1 VSVENIRSL
10 TQQVAEQNEA
20 VPLFKETDDAFHIA
34 DMIVEEAQ
42 ELVDEL
48 RSASITDDLTQ
59 VAGEVGDV
67 LYLALKMCNTL
78 GLNPDEVVQM
88 KIARN
93 AEKYGGQTNRDV
105 AKSEWVEKGGDTI
118 FYQQY
123 LLLSLDDHE
132 NEPT

>member
-1 VSVENIRSL
+1 MSQENIRLL
-10 TQQVAEQNEA
+10 TQSVAEQNEA
-20 VPLFKETDDAFHIA
+20 VPLFRETDDAFHIA
-34 DMIVEEAQ
+34 DMIVEEAR

-48 RSASITDDLTQ
+48 EAASITDDLTQ

-67 LYLALKMCNTL
+67 LYLALKMCHTL

-88 KIARN
+88 KIKRN
-93 AEKYGGQTNRDV
+93 AEKYGGQSERDV
-105 AKSEWVEKGGDTI
+105 AKSEWREKGGDAI

-123 LLLSLDDHE
+123 LLLSCDHE

>member
-1 VSVENIRSL
+1 MSVENIRRL

-20 VPLFKETDDAFHIA
+20 VPLFRDTDDAFRIA
-34 DMIVEEAQ
+34 DMIAEEAQ
-42 ELVDEL
+42 ELVEEL
-48 RSASITDDLTQ
+48 EAASVTDDLTQ

-67 LYLALKMCNTL
+67 LYLALKMCHTL

-88 KIARN
+88 KLKRN
-93 AEKYGGQTNRDV
+93 AEKYGGHSDKTE
-105 AKSEWVEKGGDTI
+105 AKTQWVEKGGDAL

-123 LLLSLDDHE
+123 LLLSFDHE